1 MGGRVGFTR
10 SGEQPQTIRLKEPAM
25 ITTSALTAMVRQSLS
40 TEELAKV
47 EELIAEYGQDYD
59 SITDVIQDARAMLA

>member
-1 MGGRVGFTR
+1 
-10 SGEQPQTIRLKEPAM
+10 M

-40 TEELAKV
+40 AVELAKV

-59 SITDVIQDARAMLA
+59 SITDVIQDARALLA